1 MKYITSTI
9 ISWLATVV
17 AYILFHTNDLLQYV
31 ARLLRSRTLL
41 NVADTYAT
49 WYNNY
54 LLTNILREGGIAGEI
69 VDQELRGT
77 VMIATFRS
85 RGHFAPSRMRKVL
98 ADYLGVQDIQ
108 IQINKKGSSLYSV
121 VFPIR

>member
-1 MKYITSTI
+1 MSIVSVIKNTI
-9 ISWLATVV
+9 SQIIGYV
-17 AYILFHTNDLLQYV
+17 LFHTNDLLQSL
-31 ARLLRSRTLL
+31 ARFLRSRTLL
-41 NVADTYAT
+41 SYANTYAT

-54 LLTNILREGGIAGEI
+54 LLTNIFQEGGIGGEI

-85 RGHFAPSRMRKVL
+85 RGHFAPSKTREVL
-98 ADYLGVQDIQ
+98 AEYLGVQKIQ
-108 IQINKKGSSLYSV
+108 IQINKKGTSLYSV

>member
-1 MKYITSTI
+1 MKKIRHNLTFIIATI
-9 ISWLATVV
+9 V
-17 AYILFHTNDLLQYV
+17 AHTLYKTNDALQYI
-31 ARLLRSRTLL
+31 ACLLRSRTIL
-41 NVADTYAT
+41 NLSNSYGA

-54 LLTNILREGGIAGEI
+54 LLNNILREGGIAGEI
-69 VDQELRGT
+69 IDQELRGV

-85 RGHFAPSRMRKVL
+85 SGHFAPSRMRQVL
-98 ADYLGVQDIQ
+98 AEYLGVQDIQ

>member
-1 MKYITSTI
+1 MSIVSVIKNTI
-9 ISWLATVV
+9 SQIIGYV
-17 AYILFHTNDLLQYV
+17 LFHTNDLLQSL
-31 ARLLRSRTLL
+31 ARFLRSRTLL
-41 NVADTYAT
+41 SYANTYAT

-54 LLTNILREGGIAGEI
+54 LLTNIFQEGGIGGEI

-85 RGHFAPSRMRKVL
+85 RGHFAPSKMREVL
-98 ADYLGVQDIQ
+98 AEYLGVQKIQ
-108 IQINKKGSSLYSV
+108 IQINKKGTSLYSV